1 MHYKKIVDK
10 CDCANCLTSFSFN
23 QVLIEYLK
31 ILSLGGLTKPSKA
44 LANYVCNGFIILD
57 TVKKL
62 LLRYSHNIKSAS
74 LLVLETYQATDDSLM
89 CIEHEEW
96 GRILVNTIVTN
107 IYFNKEQQIKNGNI
121 RKDDFAAFKV

>member
-1 MHYKKIVDK
+1 M
-10 CDCANCLTSFSFN
+10 
-23 QVLIEYLK
+23 
-31 ILSLGGLTKPSKA
+31 
-44 LANYVCNGFIILD
+44 
-57 TVKKL
+57 
-62 LLRYSHNIKSAS
+62 
-74 LLVLETYQATDDSLM
+74 LETYQATDNSFM